1 MKFDKKHIENVQNEV
16 LKYLENDK
24 RVNPERFT
32 ILGIFGVKATD
43 VIKYIKRPEACGTW
57 PFDFVHQVDCAISKI
72 YAKYIIDFPVI
83 PPKNDV
89 DDFIAKMF
97 SRNGTIATLDS
108 HFFEHEVTLPH
119 MIKYLERDSEIFTW
133 NAYFILY
140 VQSEYKRCI
149 EKLA

>member
-16 LKYLENDK
+16 LKYLKNDK
-24 RVNPERFT
+24 RVNPERFS
-32 ILGIFGVKATD
+32 LLMIFGVKPTD

-97 SRNGTIATLDS
+97 SKNESLFTLKS
-108 HFFEHEVTLPH
+108 HHFSDEITLTH
-119 MIKYLERDSEIFTW
+119 MLNYLKRDPDIFTW
-133 NAYFILY
+133 NADFIIN